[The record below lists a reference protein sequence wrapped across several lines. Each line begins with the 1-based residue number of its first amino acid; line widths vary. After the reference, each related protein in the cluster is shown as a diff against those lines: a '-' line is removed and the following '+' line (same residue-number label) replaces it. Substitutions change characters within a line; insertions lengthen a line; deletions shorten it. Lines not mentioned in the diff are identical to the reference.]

1 MIPTIKDLDVEG
13 KRVLVRVDY
22 NVTLDDDG
30 EVVDDTRIRASLPTL
45 QALFGAGARQLV
57 LMTHVGRPKGAV
69 VEALKTDRVAV
80 RLMKLLGKTVQK
92 VDDCVD
98 VELPENVPVV
108 MLENLRF
115 HKEEKEND
123 PEFARKLAEHG
134 EAYVND
140 AFATCHRSHASMV
153 GVTEHLPGAIGL
165 LVEKELE
172 HLDIDNLE
180 KPVVAVLGGA
190 KLETKLPLIQRIL
203 PKVDKVLLGGAMIFT
218 FYKAQGLQTGSSLVD
233 EGQLTMAQ
241 MLANNE
247 KILLPSDVVVAPDED
262 HGSEAKTVLV
272 QGMPAG
278 MKGLDIGPESVEA
291 FKQELSEAKTIVW
304 NGPLGFVEKEPFDK
318 ATKAVMTYLAT
329 RTEEGAVTI
338 VGGGDSISYVD
349 KRGMAGKFSHVST
362 GGGAS
367 MQLLEGKPLPALQA
381 LER

>member
-1 MIPTIKDLDVEG
+1 MIPTINDLDVEG

-22 NVTLDDDG
+22 NVTLDESG
-30 EVVDDTRIRASLPTL
+30 EVIDDTRIKASIPTL
-45 QALFGAGARQLV
+45 QALFGNGARQLV
-57 LMTHVGRPKGAV
+57 LMTHVGRPKGAA
-69 VEALKTDRVAV
+69 VESLKTDKVAV

-98 VELPENVPVV
+98 VELPDVPVV

-123 PEFARKLAEHG
+123 PEFARKLAENG

-153 GVTEHLPGAIGL
+153 GVTEHLPGCIGL

-172 HLDIDNLE
+172 HLDVDNLE
-180 KPVVAVLGGA
+180 KPLVAVLGGA

-262 HGSEAKTVLV
+262 HGGEAKTVLV

-278 MKGLDIGPESVEA
+278 MKGLDLGPESVEA
-291 FKQELSEAKTIVW
+291 FKQELSGAKTIVW
-304 NGPLGFVEKEPFDK
+304 NGPMGFVEKEPFDK

-338 VGGGDSISYVD
+338 VGGGDSISYVE
-349 KRGMAGKFSHVST
+349 KLGMADKFSHVST